1 MHIVLGL
8 IGSIVSVLYLLDRL
22 GVDIG
27 WLNPR
32 YWRHRRAW
40 RKKYEGDPIYSI
52 EDPIQIAA
60 VLIVGIAK
68 LEGDLSAEQKSAI
81 LGQFE
86 EKFSLDTRGAS
97 ELFGSAAHLL
107 GAPQI
112 IGAQLDGLS
121 NRNADT
127 FKPDQAQSIIEM
139 IEQISE
145 VGGTLSTAQ
154 LEFINILR
162 SRICAPSQN
171 GTWS

>member
-8 IGSIVSVLYLLDRL
+8 IGSIITILYLLDRL

-40 RKKYEGDPIYSI
+40 AKKYEGDPIYSI
-52 EDPIQIAA
+52 EDPIQVAA
-60 VLIVGIAK
+60 VLIVGVAK
-68 LEGDLSAEQKSAI
+68 LEGDLSAEQKLVI

-86 EKFSLDTRGAS
+86 EKFSLDARAAS
-97 ELFGSAAHLL
+97 DLLGSAAHLL

-112 IGAQLDGLS
+112 IGTQLDGLS
-121 NRNADT
+121 NRNINT
-127 FKPDQAQSIIEM
+127 FKPDQAQSIIGM
-139 IEQISE
+139 IEQIAAAE
-145 VGGTLSTAQ
+145 GTMSIAQ
-154 LEFINILR
+154 REFVDILR
-162 SRICAPSQN
+162 SRICAPSKS

>member
-8 IGSIVSVLYLLDRL
+8 IGSIISILYLLDRL

-27 WLNPR
+27 WLNLR
-32 YWRHRRAW
+32 YWRHRRGWA
-40 RKKYEGDPIYSI
+40 KKYEGDPIYAI
-52 EDPIQIAA
+52 DDPIQIAA
-60 VLIVGIAK
+60 VLIVGTAK

-86 EKFSLDTRGAS
+86 EKFSLDARAAS

-112 IGAQLDGLS
+112 IGTQLDGLS
-121 NRNADT
+121 NRNTNT
-127 FKPDQAQSIIEM
+127 FKTDQAQSIIEM
-139 IEQISE
+139 IEQMAA
-145 VGGTLSTAQ
+145 VGGTMSIAQ
-154 LEFINILR
+154 REFVDILR
-162 SRICAPSQN
+162 SRICAPNQS

>member
-8 IGSIVSVLYLLDRL
+8 IGSIISILYLLDRL

-40 RKKYEGDPIYSI
+40 AKKYEGDPIYSI
-52 EDPIQIAA
+52 EDPIQVAA

-112 IGAQLDGLS
+112 IGSQLDGLL
-121 NRNADT
+121 NRNTST

-139 IEQISE
+139 IEQVSE
-145 VGGTLSTAQ
+145 VGGTLSIAQ
-154 LEFINILR
+154 REFVDILR
-162 SRICAPSQN
+162 SRICARGSS

>member
-8 IGSIVSVLYLLDRL
+8 IGSIISILYLLDRL

-40 RKKYEGDPIYSI
+40 AKKYDGDPIYSMD
-52 EDPIQIAA
+52 DPIQIAA
-60 VLIVGIAK
+60 VLIVGTAK
-68 LEGDLSAEQKSAI
+68 LEGDLSAEQKSVI

-86 EKFSLDTRGAS
+86 ENFSLDARAAS

-112 IGAQLDGLS
+112 IGTQLDGLS
-121 NRNADT
+121 NRNTNT

-139 IEQISE
+139 IEQMAA
-145 VGGTLSTAQ
+145 VGGTMSIAQ
-154 LEFINILR
+154 REFVDILR
-162 SRICAPSQN
+162 SRICAQN
-171 GTWS
+171 KSGTWS

>member
-8 IGSIVSVLYLLDRL
+8 IGSIISILYLLDRL

-40 RKKYEGDPIYSI
+40 AKKYEGDPIYSI
-52 EDPIQIAA
+52 EDPIQVAA

-86 EKFSLDTRGAS
+86 EKFSLDTRGAA

-112 IGAQLDGLS
+112 IGSQLDGLS
-121 NRNADT
+121 NRNTST

-139 IEQISE
+139 IEQVSE
-145 VGGTLSTAQ
+145 VGGTLSIAQ
-154 LEFINILR
+154 REFVDILR
-162 SRICAPSQN
+162 SRICARGSS

>member
-8 IGSIVSVLYLLDRL
+8 IGSIITILYLLDRL

-40 RKKYEGDPIYSI
+40 AKKYEGDPIYSI
-52 EDPIQIAA
+52 EDPIQVAA
-60 VLIVGIAK
+60 VLIVGVAR
-68 LEGDLSAEQKSAI
+68 LEGDLSAEQKTVVLS
-81 LGQFE
+81 QFE
-86 EKFSLDTRGAS
+86 EKFSLDARAAS

-112 IGAQLDGLS
+112 IGTQLDGLS
-121 NRNADT
+121 NRSANT
-127 FKPDQAQSIIEM
+127 FEPDQAQSIIEM
-139 IEQISE
+139 IEQMAAA
-145 VGGTLSTAQ
+145 GGSMSIAQ
-154 LEFINILR
+154 REFVDILR
-162 SRICAPSQN
+162 SRICGPRKS

>member
-8 IGSIVSVLYLLDRL
+8 IGSIVSILYLLDRL

-127 FKPDQAQSIIEM
+127 FKSDQAQSIIEM

-154 LEFINILR
+154 REFVNILR
-162 SRICAPSQN
+162 SRICAAGQN